1 MSRRPGTMRAV
12 LSILASAGLTGAGV
26 FTPASAQAVDPEP
39 ATCPASLPEGT
50 NCSSGRSIDGAWY
63 WVAYPRDWNGTL
75 IVHAHGG
82 PRTGEPRRN
91 DPVEDLDRFSM
102 MVGEG
107 YAWAGSTYRRGGY
120 GVRMAARDT
129 DDLRQ
134 IVWDHFGKPLR
145 TILHGQSWGGNVA
158 AKAAELY
165 AVAADGSRN
174 YDGVILT
181 SGLLAG
187 GTRGYTFRADLRAVY
202 QFFCHNHPR
211 PDETQYPVWQGLP
224 EGASMPRADLS
235 ARVEECTGLSLSPE
249 ARTPA
254 QAMALRNILS
264 VTGVTADTLVAH
276 LAWATNLFQDI
287 VWKRLGGANPFSNAG
302 TTYVG
307 ADDDVGLN
315 QGVER
320 FEADPAAVAALAYD
334 ADLTGNIVLPT
345 LTLHARYDPTVSV
358 SHEATYAQTVA
369 TAGRSDLLGQVF
381 TTEALHSR
389 LSAPQ
394 YLAIL
399 AAMMN
404 WLDTGQRPS
413 ASDVAALCV
422 TFLERSAEPCLID
435 ASFRPRLDT
444 R

>member
-1 MSRRPGTMRAV
+1 MRVV
-12 LSILASAGLTGAGV
+12 LSILAAAGLTGAGV

-39 ATCPASLPEGT
+39 ATCPSSLPEGT
-50 NCSSGRSIDGAWY
+50 SCSSGRSSDGAWY

-82 PRTGEPRRN
+82 PRTGEPQRD

-102 MVGEG
+102 MVRAG

-134 IVWDHFGKPLR
+134 IVWDHFGKPRR

-202 QFFCHNHPR
+202 QFYCHNHPR

-224 EGASMPRADLS
+224 EGASMSRADLS
-235 ARVEECTGLSLSPE
+235 ARVEACTGLSLAPE

-254 QAMALRNILS
+254 QATALRNILS
-264 VTGVTADTLVAH
+264 VTGVTADNLVAH
-276 LAWATNLFQDI
+276 LAWATNLFQDL
-287 VWKRLGGANPFSNAG
+287 VWNRLGGANPFSNAG

-307 ADDDVGLN
+307 ADDDVALN
-315 QGVER
+315 QGVDR

-345 LTLHARYDPTVSV
+345 LTLHARHDPTVSV
-358 SHEATYAQTVA
+358 SHEAIYARTVA
-369 TAGRSDLLGQVF
+369 MAGRSDLLSQVF

-394 YLAIL
+394 YAAIL
-399 AAMMN
+399 AAMTH
-404 WLDTGQRPS
+404 WLDTGEKPS
-413 ASDVAALCV
+413 ASNVLALCEMFV
-422 TFLERSAEPCLID
+422 ERHAEPCLID
-435 ASFRPRLDT
+435 PGFSPRLEGVLSVQ